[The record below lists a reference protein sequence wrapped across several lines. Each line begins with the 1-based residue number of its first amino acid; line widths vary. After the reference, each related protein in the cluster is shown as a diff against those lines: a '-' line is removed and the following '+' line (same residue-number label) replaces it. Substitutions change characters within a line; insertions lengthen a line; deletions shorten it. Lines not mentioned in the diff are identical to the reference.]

1 MCFMFEIPAGGFK
14 YSVPLPRRVGTTI
27 FMSLTVGSKAPM
39 VFDAAAT
46 GLVVPLRRALRC
58 CASDVIIVDAFAL
71 RDFE

>member
-46 GLVVPLRRALRC
+46 GLVVPLRRAL
-58 CASDVIIVDAFAL
+58 
-71 RDFE
+71 